1 MLGHEIASICALYDR
16 EKRLTSRSHLRL
28 TVPTALDDVALQ
40 SSKPMPRAKWYSPQL
55 RRDLVTRLYFRA
67 RAEGIPMTRLADR
80 LIDEALSR
88 SAIVRD
94 EIMPQIAEEPQ
105 TTAIVPS

>member
-1 MLGHEIASICALYDR
+1 
-16 EKRLTSRSHLRL
+16 
-28 TVPTALDDVALQ
+28 
-40 SSKPMPRAKWYSPQL
+40 MPRAKWYSPQL

-88 SAIVRD
+88 SAIVCQ
-94 EIMPQIAEEPQ
+94 EVTAQVAEEPA
-105 TTAIVPS
+105 TTAPVPS